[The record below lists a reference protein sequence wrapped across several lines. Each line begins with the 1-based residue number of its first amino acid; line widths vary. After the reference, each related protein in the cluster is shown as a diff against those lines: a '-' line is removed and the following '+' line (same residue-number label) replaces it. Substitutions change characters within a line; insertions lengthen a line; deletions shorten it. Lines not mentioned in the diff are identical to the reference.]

1 MNSRH
6 RFKNTAPAIIRSAVG
21 LSLCAS
27 ALLAAHTSYA
37 EVQELSN
44 TEMTEAYIEDGG
56 IVVKQKAK
64 EKVRAQQNAGVKA
77 RLNVRPGEPHITD
90 AEVTRDRESQY
101 QNSSDAL
108 LVEMQRDTTQQQLE
122 QNQLNQHNSAV
133 MIPELQSE
141 AALAQRA
148 HAEDIVR
155 NAMGLSAETQVTDVM
170 MAQYLSSFNGQ
181 SSGTIQ
187 TFQHNATNTGFQFII
202 PNAGNIN
209 PGIHN
214 SGDGSLNVEVTNQ
227 QIIWNFV
234 YPTE

>member
-1 MNSRH
+1 MKSLTWNLATR
-6 RFKNTAPAIIRSAVG
+6 PLAISS
-21 LSLCAS
+21 LSLIM
-27 ALLAAHTSYA
+27 ALPSYA

-64 EKVRAQQNAGVKA
+64 AKVKAQQNSGPKLK
-77 RLNVRPGEPHITD
+77 LNVRPGEPHITD
-90 AEVTRDRESQY
+90 AEVTREREDSY
-101 QNSSDAL
+101 QNASDAL

-122 QNQLNQHNSAV
+122 QNQLNQHNNAV
-133 MIPELQSE
+133 VIPEMQSD

-148 HAEDIVR
+148 YAEDIVR
-155 NAMGLSAETQVTDVM
+155 NAMGLSADTQVTDVM
-170 MAQYLSSFNGQ
+170 MGQYLATFNGQ

-187 TFQHNATNTGFQFII
+187 TFQHNATDTGFQFII
-202 PNAGNIN
+202 PNAGNLN
-209 PGIHN
+209 PGVHN
-214 SGDGSLNVEVTNQ
+214 SGDGSMNVEVTNQ